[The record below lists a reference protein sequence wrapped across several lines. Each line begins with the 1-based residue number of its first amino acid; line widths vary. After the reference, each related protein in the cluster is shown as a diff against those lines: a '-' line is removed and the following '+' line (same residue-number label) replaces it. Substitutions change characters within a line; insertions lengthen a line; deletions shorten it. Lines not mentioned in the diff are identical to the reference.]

1 MTRSE
6 FNVQQFQIAHED
18 TIQAVIFITIY
29 FLIFNYLPCVYLF
42 QLLNSFDSQSLL
54 PNVEPQRRHSSI
66 FGPVVSNGNSNSSYM
81 NHYSSYQST
90 TTMNGIN

>member
-1 MTRSE
+1 M
-6 FNVQQFQIAHED
+6 
-18 TIQAVIFITIY
+18 
-29 FLIFNYLPCVYLF
+29 F

-81 NHYSSYQST
+81 NHFSSYQPT
-90 TTMNGIN
+90 TTMNGI